1 MDNIRIRGLEPD
13 DDKAFNSK
21 QIEKLIMVQQELQ
34 FLLDKGYPM
43 KSAMTF
49 IGNHHQLTSRQS
61 LAVMRCTAPADS
73 LSARDSKRLDPDDLT
88 GKTVY
93 IDGFNQIITLEVAL
107 SDGMLFVG
115 QDSGVRDLAELRG
128 TYRLIPQ
135 TGTAIG
141 IIRDICAGLNI
152 SRAVF
157 LLDEPVSNSGR
168 LKSKIYDTDWPLRVE
183 TRILR
188 NPDAELKK
196 LPFVVTSDS
205 IILDG
210 CVSWFNMTEYV
221 LETHGDFRRLT
232 RLVKLDKRENGINR
246 HLRQ

>member
-1 MDNIRIRGLEPD
+1 MDSIRIRGLEPD
-13 DDKAFNSK
+13 DDKVFAPK
-21 QIEKLIMVQQELQ
+21 QIEKLTAAQQELH
-34 FLLDKGYPM
+34 FLLNRGCPI

-61 LAVMRCTAPADS
+61 LAVMRSTAPSAS
-73 LSARDSKRLDPDDLT
+73 LSGRENKRLAPDDLT

-93 IDGFNQIITLEVAL
+93 IDGFNQIIALEVAI
-107 SDGMLFVG
+107 SDGMLFIG
-115 QDSGVRDLAELRG
+115 QDGGVRDLAELRG

-168 LKSKIYDTDWPLRVE
+168 LKSKIYDTDWPLQAE

-188 NPDAELKK
+188 SPDAELKK
-196 LPFVVTSDS
+196 LPFVITSDS

-210 CVSWFNMTEYV
+210 CVSWFNLMAYA
-221 LETHGDFRRLT
+221 LEAYCDFHRLT
-232 RLVKLDKRENGINR
+232 RFVKLDKRENDANR
-246 HLRQ
+246 Q